1 MSHAKSFCILLT
13 KQRNMRRILFF
24 FLFFYF
30 VSNAATAQ
38 TRDELE
44 RQRQQL
50 KREIDETQKLL
61 TGNKAETRQNLTTLS
76 LLSNKVNLQDRVI
89 ENIGKDLNIL
99 DNNIYT
105 IQKDINKYDRL
116 LDTLKQEYAKSMV
129 YAYKNRGNYEFLN
142 FIFSADNFND
152 AIKRVTYLK
161 SYRNYREMQGENI
174 KRTQELRRKRLEDM
188 GVTKQKKSSTLEVQA
203 KEMTELEKQKAE
215 QDRIVLQ
222 LKKEGN
228 SLNARIGAKQ
238 KQMAKVNG
246 LIKSAIAKAIR
257 EDNERRIAAEK
268 AEKKRKDDLASSL
281 RAKRAEET
289 KNVKITSGGKPA
301 EPVIKKPLREAKII
315 TPPENISLNNESIA
329 LNNSFERN
337 KGSLPWPVDN
347 GAVLNHFGP
356 NKFQSGATFQNDAVT
371 ISSAIGSSVKA
382 VFDGT
387 VILVNEVE
395 DAKFMVTLKHG
406 GYYTTYWNL
415 SNVSVKKDQEVK
427 TGQMLGK
434 VAPNLDGIGS
444 IDFYSAKGYTNLD
457 PEKWLRRR

>member
-1 MSHAKSFCILLT
+1 MTRIFFSFIIFCFIT
-13 KQRNMRRILFF
+13 E
-24 FLFFYF
+24 
-30 VSNAATAQ
+30 ADAQ

-44 RQRQQL
+44 KQRQEL
-50 KREIDETQKLL
+50 KKEIDETQKLL

-76 LLSNKVNLQDRVI
+76 MLSNKVNLQDRVI

-116 LDTLKQEYAKSMV
+116 LDTLKQEYSKSMI
-129 YAYKNRGNYEFLN
+129 YAYKNRGKYEFLN

-174 KRTQELRRKRLEDM
+174 MRTQELRRKRLEDL

-215 QDRIVLQ
+215 QDRVVLQ

-238 KQMAKVNG
+238 KQMAKVSSA
-246 LIKSAIAKAIR
+246 IKSAIARAIK
-257 EDNERRIAAEK
+257 EENDRRIAAEK
-268 AEKKRKDDLASSL
+268 AERKRKDDLANEL
-281 RAKRAEET
+281 RAKRIEET
-289 KNVKITSGGKPA
+289 KNAKITSPTKSSDVVTKKSVR
-301 EPVIKKPLREAKII
+301 EPKAVTA
-315 TPPENISLNNESIA
+315 PENISLNNESIA

-356 NKFQSGATFQNDAVT
+356 NKFQSGASFQNDAVT
-371 ISSAIGSSVKA
+371 ISSSIGSSVKA

-387 VILVNEVE
+387 IILVSEVE
-395 DAKFMVTLKHG
+395 DGKYMVTLKHG
-406 GYYTTYWNL
+406 GYYTTYSNL
-415 SNVSVKKDQEVK
+415 SNVSVKKDQQVK
-427 TGQMLGK
+427 TGHLLGK